1 MTIQFK
7 KGVLELC
14 VLALLDSRDRY
25 GYEIAAS
32 LTKGIDISD
41 GTVYPVLRR
50 LQQDEYLTSYLCE
63 SQGGAPRKYYT
74 LTPKGKE
81 FLSLL
86 MEEWRRFSA
95 QVDSIIHGGE
105 ESE

>member
-25 GYEIAAS
+25 SYEIAAS
-32 LTKGIDISD
+32 LTKGIEISD

-50 LQQDEYLTSYLCE
+50 LQQDDYLSSYLCE

-74 LTPKGKE
+74 LAPKGKE

-86 MEEWRRFSA
+86 TGEWQRISS
-95 QVDSIIHGGE
+95 QVDRILHGGVE
-105 ESE
+105 NE

>member
-25 GYEIAAS
+25 GYELAAS
-32 LTKGIDISD
+32 LTKGLEISD

-50 LQQDEYLTSYLCE
+50 LQQDDYLSSYLCE

-86 MEEWRRFSA
+86 TGEWQRFSS
-95 QVDSIIHGGE
+95 QVDRIHGGE
-105 ESE
+105 ENE